1 MVPSLIKSKDFLLS
15 FVVIIVLVKA
25 GYAYYKWM
33 PSPAE
38 KEEKEEGEIIPP
50 AATGNIDDLVD
61 ALEKEIQDEL
71 NVVYEGDEDGDL
83 IISDTEE
90 VNDFGRSA
98 EDSSL

>member
-1 MVPSLIKSKDFLLS
+1 MRNNKTLIIAII
-15 FVVIIVLVKA
+15 VIIVLVIA

-71 NVVYEGDEDGDL
+71 NVVYEGDEDGNL